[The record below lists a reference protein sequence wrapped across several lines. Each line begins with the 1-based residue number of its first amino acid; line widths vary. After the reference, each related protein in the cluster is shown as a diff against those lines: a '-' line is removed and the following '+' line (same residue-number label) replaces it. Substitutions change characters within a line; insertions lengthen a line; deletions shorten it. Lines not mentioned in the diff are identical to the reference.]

1 MKKLLTVLILS
12 MALLS
17 GVVQAAEQT
26 TEASPPSL
34 SVAAATQLLHDGKPV
49 YSCPMH
55 AHILSDKEG
64 RCPICGMDL
73 TQITKI
79 EGAVTM
85 PSDDKTMTMPMMES
99 K

>member
-1 MKKLLTVLILS
+1 MKKLLTVIILS
-12 MALLS
+12 VALLS
-17 GVVQAAEQT
+17 GVAQAAEQT
-26 TEASPPSL
+26 SEATPPSL

-55 AHILSDKEG
+55 AHVLSDKEG

-79 EGAVTM
+79 DDSANM

>member
-17 GVVQAAEQT
+17 GIAQ
-26 TEASPPSL
+26 
-34 SVAAATQLLHDGKPV
+34 AATQLLHDSKPV

-79 EGAVTM
+79 EGDATM
-85 PSDDKTMTMPMMES
+85 PSDDKTMTMPMMET

>member
-17 GVVQAAEQT
+17 GIAQAAEQT
-26 TEASPPSL
+26 PADAPQSL
-34 SVAAATQLLHDGKPV
+34 SVAAATQLLHDSKPV

-55 AHILSDKEG
+55 AHVLSDKEG

-79 EGAVTM
+79 EGDATM
-85 PSDDKTMTMPMMES
+85 PSDDKTMTMPMMET

>member
-17 GVVQAAEQT
+17 GVAQAAEQT
-26 TEASPPSL
+26 PADAPQSL
-34 SVAAATQLLHDGKPV
+34 SVAAATQLLRDGKPV

-79 EGAVTM
+79 EGDATT
-85 PSDDKTMTMPMMES
+85 PSDDKTMTMPMTES

>member
-1 MKKLLTVLILS
+1 MKKLLTVIILS
-12 MALLS
+12 VALLS
-17 GVVQAAEQT
+17 GVAQAAEQT
-26 TEASPPSL
+26 SEATPPSL

-55 AHILSDKEG
+55 AHVLSDKEG
-64 RCPICGMDL
+64 TCPICGMDL

-79 EGAVTM
+79 DDSAKI
-85 PSDDKTMTMPMMES
+85 PSEDETMTMPMMES

>member
-12 MALLS
+12 IALLS
-17 GVVQAAEQT
+17 GVVQAAEHT
-26 TEASPPSL
+26 SEASPPSL

-55 AHILSDKEG
+55 THVLSDKEG
-64 RCPICGMDL
+64 TCPICGMDL

-79 EGAVTM
+79 DDSAKM
-85 PSDDKTMTMPMMES
+85 PSDDKTMTMPMTES